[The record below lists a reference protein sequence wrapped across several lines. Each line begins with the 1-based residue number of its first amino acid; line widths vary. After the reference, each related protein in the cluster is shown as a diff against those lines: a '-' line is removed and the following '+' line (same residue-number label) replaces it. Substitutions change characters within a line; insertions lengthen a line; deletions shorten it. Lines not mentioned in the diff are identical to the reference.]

1 MRRFLC
7 RPVQLVH
14 KIIAHL
20 PAHPSTFSWISQL
33 EAGDLIM
40 IEMPCIWVPRDRLGC
55 RRKRTGSSIHLPL
68 VWCAA
73 NRVPHANVP
82 YRGPGSRC
90 DSLQRF
96 RLHLVVSHGQH
107 VGARAATSPG
117 KTQKAT
123 YDQTPIAERW
133 KGPRAAASDRLTPAD
148 VDTFPFVSQ
157 ARAPCHAFMEA
168 NAEQQLRFST
178 LPLRRHPPTNCELLS
193 NVLR

>member
-1 MRRFLC
+1 
-7 RPVQLVH
+7 
-14 KIIAHL
+14 
-20 PAHPSTFSWISQL
+20 
-33 EAGDLIM
+33 M
-40 IEMPCIWVPRDRLGC
+40 IGMPCIWVPRDRLGC
-55 RRKRTGSSIHLPL
+55 RRESAQGHRFTCHTL
-68 VWCAA
+68 VRCAA
-73 NRVPHANVP
+73 NRVPHANLP
-82 YRGPGSRC
+82 YRGPGSRY

-96 RLHLVVSHGQH
+96 RLHSVVSQRRH
-107 VGARAATSPG
+107 VGSRAATSPG

-133 KGPRAAASDRLTPAD
+133 KGPRAEASDRLTPAD

-193 NVLR
+193 YALR